1 MSGKEWLRRVVRREA
16 GLPVPY
22 NLSLSPPARRRLA
35 ERYGPGEIEDALA
48 LPLRMRGTNSIKP
61 LYASPQEFGPTARDE
76 WGVAWTTSEV
86 DRGSPVGPPITKP
99 SLAGYVFPDPAS
111 PHRFAGLDAWCGRN
125 CDNYTILWVG
135 DLWERAAFLCGMENL
150 LLWLALEPQFVHQLL
165 EGIADFVLRTMEL
178 LTASFA
184 FDGVALSDD
193 YGAQRSMLISPEAWR
208 RFVRPHLARI
218 FAAAKG
224 AGKTVFLHSCGNVRP
239 IVPDLVDLGL
249 DILHP
254 IQPEA
259 MDILELKQEFGRHLA
274 FCGGLGTQD
283 LMVRGTPEAV
293 RAEVRRLKRT
303 MGAGGGYIL
312 ESGITLQAEVRRL
325 KRTMGAGG
333 GYILE
338 SGITLQA
345 DVPLANMVALIEEA
359 RLG

>member
-1 MSGKEWLRRVVRREA
+1 MRNKDWVSCVLRHEA

-35 ERYGPGEIEDALA
+35 EHYGPGEIEDILG
-48 LPLRMRGTNSIKP
+48 LPLRMRGTSSIKP

-76 WGVAWTTSEV
+76 WGVVWTTSEI
-86 DRGSPVGPPITKP
+86 DRGSPIAPPITSP
-99 SLAGYVFPDPAS
+99 DLRGFTFPDPAA
-111 PHRFAGLDAWCGRN
+111 PHRFEGIAAWCGRHR
-125 CDNYTILWVG
+125 DNYAILWIG
-135 DLWERAAFLCGMENL
+135 DLWERATFLCGMENL
-150 LLWLALEPQFVHQLL
+150 LLWLALEPAFVHALL
-165 EGIADFVLRTMEL
+165 EGIADYVLRTLEIL
-178 LTASFA
+178 IGRFA

-193 YGAQRSMLISPEAWR
+193 YGTQRGMLISPEAWR
-208 RFVRPHLARI
+208 LFIRPHPARI
-218 FAAAKG
+218 FARAKD

-259 MDILELKQEFGRHLA
+259 MDIGELKREFGRHLS

-283 LMVRGTPEAV
+283 LMVRASPVEV
-293 RAEVRRLKRT
+293 RAEVRRLKRA
-303 MGAGGGYIL
+303 MGVA
-312 ESGITLQAEVRRL
+312 
-325 KRTMGAGG
+325 G

-345 DVPLANMVALIEEA
+345 DVPLTNMLAMIEEA
-359 RLG
+359 QLRTVQRPHCGTG